1 MKYFRAKLKQK
12 TILAAL
18 VAAIIAVFTQGVPAA
33 EEPEYLSEYIGQ
45 ERRSIKSLS
54 DDDIRELTTGAG
66 WGMAKA
72 AELNGLP
79 GPKHVLEM
87 KERISLTAE
96 QEIEMKALYEEMNE
110 EAIVLGRQLIGLE
123 KELDDRFAQGD
134 VDESTLEELL
144 TRISATYGSL
154 RYTHLSAHL
163 RTPDILSDEQ
173 IRRYNELRGYSSN
186 DPCAHTPEG
195 HDPVMWRKHNNC
207 D

>member
-1 MKYFRAKLKQK
+1 MKYFNAESLRR
-12 TILAAL
+12 AAL
-18 VAAIIAVFTQGVPAA
+18 AAAIILTPSQGVHAA
-33 EEPEYLSEYIGQ
+33 EEPGYLSEYIGQ

-66 WGMAKA
+66 WGLAKA

-87 KERISLTAE
+87 KNEINLTAE
-96 QEIEMKALYEEMNE
+96 QEEEMKALYEEMNE
-110 EAIVLGRQLIGLE
+110 KAIVLGRQLIAQE

-134 VDESTLEELL
+134 IDESTLEELL
-144 TRISATYGSL
+144 TGISATYAAL

-163 RTPDILSDEQ
+163 RAPDILSDEQ
-173 IRRYNELRGYSSN
+173 IRRYNELRGYSSK
-186 DPCAHTPEG
+186 DPCAHIPEG

-207 D
+207 N

>member
-1 MKYFRAKLKQK
+1 MNYFRAKLKQK
-12 TILAAL
+12 TVLAAL
-18 VAAIIAVFTQGVPAA
+18 VAAIVSTFTQGVPAA

-66 WGMAKA
+66 WGLAKA

-87 KERISLTAE
+87 KDKISLTAE
-96 QEIEMKALYEEMNE
+96 QEREMKALFEEMNE
-110 EAIVLGRQLIGLE
+110 KAIVLGRQLIGQE
-123 KELDDRFAQGD
+123 KELNDRFAQRD
-134 VDESTLEELL
+134 IDESILEELL
-144 TRISATYGSL
+144 ARISATYTSL

-173 IRRYNELRGYSSN
+173 IRKYNELRGYSSN
-186 DPCAHTPEG
+186 DPCAHIPEG